1 MFTAGHVYNQNRPV
15 NFSPSKFLRSHEVD
29 IFPYVISSLFYPWT
43 DKNLKGLTPKGWG
56 TLLLQKVK
64 MKSRY
69 AWENYQRAIVAF
81 LSILLTFL
89 AFLSLVIVGGVPDWT
104 RINLEDRNDVA
115 ENGHITFGL
124 FRGEVKI
131 DSGFSDIARRDD
143 FNVGEN
149 Y

>member
-1 MFTAGHVYNQNRPV
+1 
-15 NFSPSKFLRSHEVD
+15 
-29 IFPYVISSLFYPWT
+29 
-43 DKNLKGLTPKGWG
+43 LKGLTPKGWG

-131 DSGFSDIARRDD
+131 DSGFSDIARGDD